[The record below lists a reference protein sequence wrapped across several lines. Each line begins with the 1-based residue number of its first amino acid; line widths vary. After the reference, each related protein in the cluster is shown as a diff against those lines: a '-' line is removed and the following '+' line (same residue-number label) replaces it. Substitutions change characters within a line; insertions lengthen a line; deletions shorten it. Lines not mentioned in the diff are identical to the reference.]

1 MYMME
6 NGVKK
11 FIEIGPGK
19 VLSGLIKRIDR
30 SVKLISVNDVD
41 DLEKINLND

>member
-1 MYMME
+1 MVR

-11 FIEIGPGK
+11 FVEIGPGK